1 MARQPKFELTENEIL
16 RAVFAHLDKRA
27 APGVF
32 AFHPKN
38 ESSDMRGRRAGI
50 YTGLGV
56 RPGIPDVIISK
67 KMLGGGVLVF
77 ALELKR
83 ESRCGKK
90 LTIHEKKQL
99 QCREIMREF
108 GWITGVAYGLD
119 GALAWLESMA
129 LLRGNSAA
137 AKIAD

>member
-1 MARQPKFELTENEIL
+1 MARQSKFELTENEIL

-27 APGVF
+27 CSGVF

-38 ESSDMRGRRAGI
+38 ESNDMSGRGAGI
-50 YTGLGV
+50 YTALGV

-67 KMLGGGVLVF
+67 KLLGGAILVF

-83 ESRCGKK
+83 EFRRGKK
-90 LTIHEKKQL
+90 LTTHEKKQL
-99 QCREIMREF
+99 QCREIMGEF

-119 GALAWLESMA
+119 EALAWLENNL
-129 LLRGNSAA
+129 LLR
-137 AKIAD
+137 